1 MVTVSKTMLA
11 LKLAPR
17 FGTWWI
23 FYGLSYSHWFT
34 SYDRAA
40 MSNDRAQ
47 SKLFPTA
54 IWLVLVALTIVTFSL
69 GEAGMSGKGVMLT
82 LLAITMIKSQL
93 VANYFMALRKTK
105 FLWRAIMFGYFIIV
119 GGLIAMA
126 YLMGLK

>member
-1 MVTVSKTMLA
+1 
-11 LKLAPR
+11 
-17 FGTWWI
+17 
-23 FYGLSYSHWFT
+23 
-34 SYDRAA
+34 

-47 SKLFPTA
+47 SKLFPTT

-69 GEAGMSGKGVMLT
+69 GEAGLSGKGIMLT

>member
-1 MVTVSKTMLA
+1 MK
-11 LKLAPR
+11 
-17 FGTWWI
+17 
-23 FYGLSYSHWFT
+23 
-34 SYDRAA
+34 
-40 MSNDRAQ
+40 NDKA
-47 SKLFPTA
+47 LFPTI
-54 IWLVLVALTIVTFSL
+54 IWLTLVALTIITFSL
-69 GEAGMSGKGVMLT
+69 GESAMSGKGVMLT

>member
-1 MVTVSKTMLA
+1 MNKTKQQSNLFFTV
-11 LKLAPR
+11 
-17 FGTWWI
+17 
-23 FYGLSYSHWFT
+23 
-34 SYDRAA
+34 
-40 MSNDRAQ
+40 
-47 SKLFPTA
+47 
-54 IWLVLVALTIVTFSL
+54 IWLVLVVLTIVTFSL

-105 FLWRAIMFGYFIIV
+105 LLWRAIMFGYFIIV